1 MDTMTRPP
9 IPGYGPPEPLAA
21 TAATGSGVLPQPGS
35 GVAVPAARTTVCRTV
50 SFRAGH
56 VVTRPH
62 VHDFTVTVALSVP
75 AAVTVLAGQMA
86 HAAQL
91 TSVDPVILA
100 ESVDE
105 FLAEVA
111 SRLGHVM
118 LWWAGDTEAL
128 SQPVVWPVGVAGPKL
143 PLEQWPRRPDRPT
156 LAGWIAAQLAEHLRG
171 YADRGVQIAAV
182 ELETAGVGAAVARAQ
197 IPAQPS
203 GVSPAR

>member
-1 MDTMTRPP
+1 MVTVTRPP
-9 IPGYGPPEPLAA
+9 IPGYSPPEPLAQTVA
-21 TAATGSGVLPQPGS
+21 PGSGVLPQPGPGAS
-35 GVAVPAARTTVCRTV
+35 VPAARTTVCRTV

-75 AAVTVLAGQMA
+75 VPTPASELVGQMV
-86 HAAQL
+86 QV
-91 TSVDPVILA
+91 VDPVILA

-105 FLAEVA
+105 FLVEVA

-118 LWWAGDTEAL
+118 LWWTGDTAAL
-128 SQPVVWPVGVAGPKL
+128 SQPVVWPAGVAGPKL

-156 LAGWIAAQLAEHLRG
+156 LAGWLAARLAEHLRG

-182 ELETAGVGAAVARAQ
+182 ELETTGVGAAVARAQ
-197 IPAQPS
+197 IPAQPRGS
-203 GVSPAR
+203 G